1 MTTIT
6 LADFDTAAPWIAEL
20 LTRAAEERDLV
31 AAFTDEELVA
41 LLGVREEQI
50 APLIWLDQQPRER
63 HEFAASVALRGL
75 VARGLVQQLEDHQ
88 EPGRLVLSIPDEVL
102 AVLAMR
108 RTASSILIAERQT
121 NAGKHA
127 RVIYQQGELG
137 VLEENINRGGLHTFS
152 VCPERLAL
160 EDLAAMCDQDAV
172 AGADEGIDPEEQQ
185 IRLADFAQGGE
196 IPVALDKALAV
207 TVIAAVT
214 EPTVPGSEP
223 GQDRLTVYAFAD
235 HVKVLHRS
243 AESRDRLVIRRVGR
257 DGLRTAVGSLIG
269 PTV

>member
-6 LADFDTAAPWIAEL
+6 LADFDTAAPWIAQL
-20 LTRAAEERDLV
+20 LTGAAEERDLV

-41 LLGVREEQI
+41 LLGVGEEQI
-50 APLIWLDQQPRER
+50 APLIWLDRQPRDR
-63 HEFAASVALRGL
+63 HAFAASIAMRGL
-75 VARGLVQQLEDHQ
+75 IARGLVQRLEDHQ

-127 RVIYQQGELG
+127 RVIYVQGELG
-137 VLEENINRGGLHTFS
+137 VLEENVNAGGLHSFS

-160 EDLAAMCDQDAV
+160 EDLAVLCDPDGL
-172 AGADEGIDPEEQQ
+172 AGADVDLDPEEQR
-185 IRLADFAQGGE
+185 ITLADFAQGGE
-196 IPVALDKALAV
+196 VPAALEQALSV

-214 EPTVPGSEP
+214 EPTAAGSEP
-223 GQDRLTVYAFAD
+223 GQDRVTVYCFAD
-235 HVKVLHRS
+235 QVKVLRRS
-243 AESRDRLVIRRVGR
+243 AESPDRLVIRRVDR
-257 DGLRTAVGSLIG
+257 EGLRSVVGSLTG
-269 PTV
+269 GTL